1 MDVDGETESDEED
14 MDVDGDG
21 DIDADIDVD
30 VDGRPLVPAD
40 SCVEVMGASWAA
52 RVAGVARGLRGDD
65 ARSPGAFG
73 AAALPPPLA
82 RWSRRRAGRRTVARV
97 DVSIDA
103 RAAAS
108 APMVGRRTSPVFLRA
123 ALDLADDAAEEWRA
137 RLEYAAHE
145 HLGAVRTSEFFDVIV
160 DFPDSL
166 PAVDDLRRCLRR
178 TTPPHAQLTNSLRG
192 ALRRRLLIAGAPTA
206 DIIDTYRLAIR
217 ALSALAPRA
226 WFSTSCRPR

>member
-1 MDVDGETESDEED
+1 MDAV
-14 MDVDGDG
+14 
-21 DIDADIDVD
+21 
-30 VDGRPLVPAD
+30 
-40 SCVEVMGASWAA
+40 
-52 RVAGVARGLRGDD
+52 
-65 ARSPGAFG
+65 
-73 AAALPPPLA
+73 PLA
-82 RWSRRRAGRRTVARV
+82 
-97 DVSIDA
+97 
-103 RAAAS
+103 
-108 APMVGRRTSPVFLRA
+108 FLRA

-178 TTPPHAQLTNSLRG
+178 TTLHAQLTNSLRG

-217 ALSALAPRA
+217 ALSALDPSGVVLNVVSAPLKEYLRERKDTIRCVVTMLMGKDGQGGEGALLGGDEDADGEGRKAERRGGRRGRA
-226 WFSTSCRPR
+226 RRLGRRGEGLPRPRG